1 MLGNATLIAFAATTR
16 PDEARAFY
24 SDTLGLEMTED
35 SPFALVFDA
44 NGTALRIQ
52 KVQEMAPPGHTIL
65 GWEVADIAAAITTLA
80 ARGVTCEHFEPLPQ
94 DEKGVW
100 TTPDGTKVAWFKDPD
115 GNLLS
120 LTESA

>member
-16 PDEARAFY
+16 PDESRAFY
-24 SDTLGLEMTED
+24 SDTLGLAMAED

-52 KVQEMAPPGHTIL
+52 KVREMAPPGHTVL
-65 GWEVADIAAAITTLA
+65 GWEVADMAEAVSALA
-80 ARGVTCEHFEPLPQ
+80 ARGVTCKQFDPLPQ
-94 DEKGVW
+94 DEHGVW
-100 TTPDGTKVAWFKDPD
+100 TTPDGTKVAWFTDPD